1 MIILVCQ
8 GAWVAPMRAT
18 QVVPNVHAPR
28 QGVTLQNV
36 AAQAADIVRLVGIG
50 RNEYIATMN
59 KCKAKKL
66 LWRVNRAIV
75 KDLLPTEQLE
85 TEKQD
90 WWTAHVVNIGTAL
103 SDPAQPQRMWLS
115 VPHLAS
121 RTHLCQTSTILQ
133 RRHTRASG
141 SRQCLIMSD
150 RYDLEE
156 ALFGRQG
163 SLEAV

>member
-1 MIILVCQ
+1 M
-8 GAWVAPMRAT
+8 
-18 QVVPNVHAPR
+18 
-28 QGVTLQNV
+28 

-90 WWTAHVVNIGTAL
+90 WWIAHVVNIGAQQAVTA
-103 SDPAQPQRMWLS
+103 PAGQACVSL
-115 VPHLAS
+115 S
-121 RTHLCQTSTILQ
+121 RTTHG
-133 RRHTRASG
+133 AS
-141 SRQCLIMSD
+141 LYIPP
-150 RYDLEE
+150 
-156 ALFGRQG
+156 
-163 SLEAV
+163 V